1 MHSKILTFAVCA
13 FAIPASVSARL
24 SPYELAA
31 RNIEVSQ
38 ASHPISVRRR
48 NQRAQLEQVA
58 QLSCAGQVAAPAE
71 KGNAAA
77 AEKEKAAAQVGQE
90 AAAAEKEKAAAAEKE
105 KAAVAEQEKAAAA
118 EKEKAA
124 AAEKEKA
131 AAGKEKEA
139 AAGGEAAAG
148 EEEKKESKSRSSIQV
163 SAIL

>member
-71 KGNAAA
+71 KGNAA
-77 AEKEKAAAQVGQE
+77 G
-90 AAAAEKEKAAAAEKE
+90 AEKEKAAAAEKE
-105 KAAVAEQEKAAAA
+105 KAGAAEQEKAAAA